1 MFRTSSSLAATLKSR
16 FTSGVSLGKLQ
27 ALEFHVLGTQ
37 VNFRCLWF
45 RSLTPNFMSTIKI
58 GTLPYSIVTVIILE
72 IVVVV
77 FLILAPQLGILFLF
91 LINEVDSSKCTVRY
105 SFLHVFICVTSIWVS
120 YVPGV
125 LWGG

>member
-1 MFRTSSSLAATLKSR
+1 
-16 FTSGVSLGKLQ
+16 
-27 ALEFHVLGTQ
+27 
-37 VNFRCLWF
+37 
-45 RSLTPNFMSTIKI
+45 MSTIKI

-105 SFLHVFICVTSIWVS
+105 PFLHVFICVTSIWVS
-120 YVPGV
+120 SVPD
-125 LWGG
+125 